1 MGGVVGNADLL
12 AGTTARPE
20 GAQSVARPSI
30 GAIAPKGTRCSRGP
44 YTLGKIAD
52 RKVVLGAVERANGR
66 RYQIAGLPFTTARVL
81 WCWIATAIRDSVVAR
96 SVGQITDPHLGCR
109 GYGLGAARPQGAKPA
124 FTVRA
129 GATMRKAVVVSRAT
143 GGQTDV
149 AWRAVIVLRARTW
162 TPNNAE
168 AKGLPFTFR

>member
-1 MGGVVGNADLL
+1 MGGVIGNADLL

-20 GAQSVARPSI
+20 GAQSVAKPSI
-30 GAIAPKGTRCSRGP
+30 GAIAPKGARCSRGP

-66 RYQIAGLPFTTARVL
+66 RYQIAGLLRTTVL
-81 WCWIATAIRDSVVAR
+81 VRQRIATATRDGAVAR
-96 SVGQITDPHLGCR
+96 AVGQLTDPHLGCR
-109 GYGLGAARPQGAKPA
+109 GYGLGAEQPQGAKPA

-129 GATMRKAVVVSRAT
+129 GATMRKAVIVSRAT

-149 AWRAVIVLRARTW
+149 AWRAVIVLRARIL
-162 TPNNAE
+162 TPNIAE
-168 AKGLPFTFR
+168 AKGLPFAFR